1 MRMQGIFMRMP
12 RIFVRMRGG
21 PDVNWDI
28 FDVCQ
33 GGSHPFAHH
42 SVLCQQP
49 GFEIG
54 SPNWVCQTCIFMG
67 TLSKSG
73 HHRYWVKSKVWWWI
87 KLLFDRLLVPRVLHS
102 NIFLDS
108 ILHRVLQLLEVHLN
122 TYTSNNLGQSN
133 KWLGHKGA
141 SPDFLFVLNYCRWSN
156 PADKDKT
163 LHLELALI
171 LASLLVKLDDRVLL
185 QVLVQLHRGCKPL
198 QTSWMQCCVVKRAR
212 KRQIAIYLGQNQ
224 IYDIDVYLRRV
235 YSKANTPEELMV

>member
-1 MRMQGIFMRMP
+1 MRMQGWFKRMQ
-12 RIFVRMRGG
+12 RIFVSMREG

-54 SPNWVCQTCIFMG
+54 SPNWVCQTCIFVG

-73 HHRYWVKSKVWWWI
+73 QHRYWVKSKVWWWI
-87 KLLFDRLLVPRVLHS
+87 KLLLDRLLVPRVLHC

-108 ILHRVLQLLEVHLN
+108 ILHRVFQLLEVHLN
-122 TYTSNNLGQSN
+122 TYTSNNPGQSN
-133 KWLGHKGA
+133 RWLGHKVQTFF
-141 SPDFLFVLNYCRWSN
+141 SSLNFCRWSN

-185 QVLVQLHRGCKPL
+185 QVLV
-198 QTSWMQCCVVKRAR
+198 
-212 KRQIAIYLGQNQ
+212 
-224 IYDIDVYLRRV
+224 
-235 YSKANTPEELMV
+235 

>member
-1 MRMQGIFMRMP
+1 MRMQRRFKRMQ

-54 SPNWVCQTCIFMG
+54 SPNWVCQTCIFVG

-73 HHRYWVKSKVWWWI
+73 QHRYWVKSKVWWWI
-87 KLLFDRLLVPRVLHS
+87 KLLLDRLLVPRVLHC

-108 ILHRVLQLLEVHLN
+108 VLHRVFQLLEVHLN
-122 TYTSNNLGQSN
+122 TYTSTILDKVTDDLDTKGQVQT
-133 KWLGHKGA
+133 
-141 SPDFLFVLNYCRWSN
+141 FLFVLNYCRWSN
-156 PADKDKT
+156 PANKDKT

-185 QVLVQLHRGCKPL
+185 QVLVQLHCSCKPL
-198 QTSWMQCCVVKRAR
+198 QTSWMQCCVLKRAHEC
-212 KRQIAIYLGQNQ
+212 QIVMYLGQN
-224 IYDIDVYLRRV
+224 
-235 YSKANTPEELMV
+235 